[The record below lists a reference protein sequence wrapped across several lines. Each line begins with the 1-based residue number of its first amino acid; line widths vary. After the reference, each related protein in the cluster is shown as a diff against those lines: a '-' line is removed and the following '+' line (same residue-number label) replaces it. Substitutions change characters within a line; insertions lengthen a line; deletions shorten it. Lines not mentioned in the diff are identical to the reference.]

1 MSTGEQLVVM
11 TRKDLEELIPYL
23 QIIKDN
29 TTLDREKKVAG
40 SIIHQFKNKLA
51 IWDKSVER
59 KQVLLKP
66 SQLRMVSEIRDIFT
80 LELSPQLARWQA
92 PHKNK

>member
-23 QIIKDN
+23 QFIKDN
-29 TTLDREKKVAG
+29 TTLDREKKIAG
-40 SIIHQFKNKLA
+40 STIHQFKNKLA

-66 SQLRMVSEIRDIFT
+66 SQLRMVAALRDVYEID
-80 LELSPQLARWQA
+80 LSYPLKRWQV
-92 PHKNK
+92 PTKN